1 MVQTTAGNAEE
12 TRSLMA
18 TARRAVEDS
27 EQGMTALSSAMD
39 AIKQSSASTAKIVKT
54 IDEIAFQTNLLA
66 LNAAVEAA
74 RAGDHGRGFAVV
86 AEEVRA
92 LALRSAEAAKRT
104 ADLIAT
110 SVENAEHGVRLNGEV
125 RARFAEVG
133 TLAVKNVA
141 LVTDIAAATEQQSDG
156 LRQITAAVDHMNAI
170 TQRTAADSEESAAA
184 ATEMAGQAAH
194 MRELVASFALAGS
207 RRSATAWPADG
218 QHDDDQA
225 TGALHASLAAPPRW
239 AAPTAGRRVAG
250 TR

>member
-1 MVQTTAGNAEE
+1 
-12 TRSLMA
+12 
-18 TARRAVEDS
+18 
-27 EQGMTALSSAMD
+27 
-39 AIKQSSASTAKIVKT
+39 
-54 IDEIAFQTNLLA
+54 
-66 LNAAVEAA
+66 
-74 RAGDHGRGFAVV
+74 
-86 AEEVRA
+86 
-92 LALRSAEAAKRT
+92 
-104 ADLIAT
+104 
-110 SVENAEHGVRLNGEV
+110 VENAEHGVRLNGEV

-194 MRELVASFALAGS
+194 MRELVASFTLAAS
-207 RRSATAWPADG
+207 RWSATAWPADG
-218 QHDDDQA
+218 PHDDDQA